1 MQDQAGSSLTQ
12 AVLIQRS
19 FMRYKQFGIKLSG
32 FIDWFENQVVDR
44 AVYLGVRESYP
55 EVHIKGYQGF
65 VIGKGYVGLQPAQYE
80 YDGGVL
86 PDELLVMGDAY
97 VEDRK
102 RECTKLAVSS
112 APAFRMQETLK
123 YSSEGS
129 TKKNLVILAMP
140 MHLTEST
147 EIVDLALSVD
157 LPKDLKFMIKVHPTL
172 SNEKFKLLVP
182 NSVDDRFE
190 FTNQTLI
197 DLFRRGHL
205 VVTGASSAAL
215 NAVLCDVSV
224 AILGTRTTYT
234 NNPLDGVVSDMYWSV
249 CYTEADLNSAIMR
262 NKNSKPLE
270 VSYYLNNVSQKNT
283 DKMIST
289 FKV

>member
-1 MQDQAGSSLTQ
+1 
-12 AVLIQRS
+12 
-19 FMRYKQFGIKLSG
+19 
-32 FIDWFENQVVDR
+32 
-44 AVYLGVRESYP
+44 
-55 EVHIKGYQGF
+55 
-65 VIGKGYVGLQPAQYE
+65 
-80 YDGGVL
+80 
-86 PDELLVMGDAY
+86 
-97 VEDRK
+97 
-102 RECTKLAVSS
+102 
-112 APAFRMQETLK
+112 
-123 YSSEGS
+123 
-129 TKKNLVILAMP
+129 MP

-197 DLFRRGHL
+197 DLFRRAHL
-205 VVTGASSAAL
+205 VVTGGSSVAL